1 MDGSGS
7 GSGSQSQS
15 TSTPRISVLVKRK
28 PQYIRTQEYFEDY
41 CDDDPDMDADIG
53 LEEIDEEIE
62 EEEGEEEEDSV
73 ELDRRQMPSVATLAS
88 RVGQQKRSNRT
99 KGPSPAWNDATKV
112 KVTNEFGITTV
123 MAECNHCKVQVPAE
137 SSRHGT
143 KGILNHLKKCPDS
156 SLYEAP
162 DSKQPLLSQ
171 GVMGGQVVAH
181 TFNQKRLDMKC
192 VKWIIKAEMPFRAVD
207 QEDFRDWIHDLNPK
221 YKLPNR
227 HKVAAAVLELYFTEK
242 EKIKRVVDGLRV
254 SITTDTWTSIQNI
267 NYMVVTAHFLDNDW
281 ALHKRILNFV
291 QITSH
296 KGDDIGR
303 CLEVCLNTW
312 GIDKVFSIT
321 VDNASANDTA
331 IAYMKRRLKSNGTL
345 LLDGAHLH
353 MRCACHILNLIVK
366 DGMTELSRE
375 IEGIRNCVKFIHSSP
390 ARLETFREYCVLMRF
405 DRMSNIPFDVV
416 TRWNATYEMLNSA
429 FKFKQVF
436 SRMADECNT
445 FISYFQEEVSKE
457 INGVTTKVKRVGP
470 PVVEDW
476 ERAVSF
482 AHFLKKFYDATLTLS
497 ATLTPTSNLIL
508 GTVMALQVEI
518 EEKICT
524 FSNAT
529 LQSVATSMKLKF
541 DKYWGDIEKV
551 NPILFIAQALDPR
564 YKFEML
570 EASLE
575 ELRYSCDAI
584 LDVKTTIKKNLTDLF
599 KAYKEGEV
607 SSSSSSVTGNQRPS
621 VVVDDS
627 SGLEDDDVATR
638 MQRKIQQKRAAAQQN
653 EISNEVDMY
662 FNDPHQ
668 SLTYE
673 GFNILDWWKVNS
685 GIYPT
690 LSRVAKDIFALP
702 SSTVASEN
710 AFSLGG
716 RVVDPF
722 RASLTPRTVE
732 ALVCTSDWLRGNEMS
747 FYKEPTIDDLMFYK
761 ELEELEKELPNMG
774 GEENPTQGEMPPP
787 PPPQVQRRPSL
798 PPRPPISR
806 ASNPTQRRVQLSTRG
821 RGPPPP
827 STPTST
833 GHSSTRGRGRRG

>member
-1 MDGSGS
+1 MDKSGSS

-15 TSTPRISVLVKRK
+15 TSTPRISVLIKRK
-28 PQYIRTQEYFEDY
+28 PQYIQTEEYYEDY
-41 CDDDPDMDADIG
+41 CDDDPDIDADIG
-53 LEEIDEEIE
+53 LEEIDIEEEIE
-62 EEEGEEEEDSV
+62 EEEGEEDSV
-73 ELDRRQMPSVATLAS
+73 ELDTQHMPSVATLAS
-88 RVGQQKRSNRT
+88 RVGQRKKSNRT
-99 KGPSPAWNDATKV
+99 KGPSPAWNDAIKV
-112 KVTNEFGITTV
+112 NVTDESGNKTV
-123 MAECNHCKVQVPAE
+123 MAECNHCKIQVPAE

-143 KGILNHLKKCPDS
+143 KGILNHLKKCPES

-227 HKVAAAVLELYFTEK
+227 HKVAAAVLELYFTEM
-242 EKIKRVVDGLRV
+242 EKIKRVVDGLR
-254 SITTDTWTSIQNI
+254 
-267 NYMVVTAHFLDNDW
+267 
-281 ALHKRILNFV
+281 
-291 QITSH
+291 
-296 KGDDIGR
+296 GDDIGR
-303 CLEVCLNTW
+303 CLEVCLNKW

-390 ARLETFREYCVLMRF
+390 ARLETFREYCILMRF
-405 DRMSNIPFDVV
+405 DKMSNIPFDVV

-436 SRMADECNT
+436 ARMADECNT

-470 PVVEDW
+470 PMVEDW

-508 GTVMALQVEI
+508 GTVIALQVEI
-518 EEKICT
+518 EEKICNS
-524 FSNAT
+524 SNAT
-529 LQSVATSMKLKF
+529 LQNVATSMKLKF

-575 ELRYSCDAI
+575 ELRYSCEAI
-584 LDVKTTIKKNLTDLF
+584 LDVKTSIKKNLTDLY
-599 KAYKEGEV
+599 KAYKEGDV
-607 SSSSSSVTGNQRPS
+607 SSSSSVTMDQRPS

-627 SGLEDDDVATR
+627 SGLEDDVATR

-673 GFNILDWWKVNS
+673 GFNILDWWKVNI
-685 GIYPT
+685 GTYPT
-690 LSRVAKDIFALP
+690 LSKVAKDIFALP

-761 ELEELEKELPNMG
+761 ELEDLEKELPNMG
-774 GEENPTQGEMPPP
+774 MGGEENPTQSEMPPP

-806 ASNPTQRRVQLSTRG
+806 ASTPTQRRVQLSTRG
-821 RGPPPP
+821 RGPP

>member
-1 MDGSGS
+1 MDGSGSGS

-41 CDDDPDMDADIG
+41 CDDDPNMDADIG

-88 RVGQQKRSNRT
+88 RVGERKRSNRT
-99 KGPSPAWNDATKV
+99 KGPSPAWNDDTKV
-112 KVTNEFGITTV
+112 KVTDEFGITTV

-156 SLYEAP
+156 SLYEAL

-181 TFNQKRLDMKC
+181 TFNKKRLDMKC

-242 EKIKRVVDGLRV
+242 EKIKRVVDGLR
-254 SITTDTWTSIQNI
+254 
-267 NYMVVTAHFLDNDW
+267 
-281 ALHKRILNFV
+281 
-291 QITSH
+291 
-296 KGDDIGR
+296 GDDIGR
-303 CLEVCLNTW
+303 CLKVCLNTW

-331 IAYMKRRLKSNGTL
+331 IAYMKRRLKSNGTI

-429 FKFKQVF
+429 FKFKQ
-436 SRMADECNT
+436 
-445 FISYFQEEVSKE
+445 EVSKE

-476 ERAVSF
+476 ERAVF

-497 ATLTPTSNLIL
+497 ATLTPTSLIL
-508 GTVMALQVEI
+508 GTVIALQVEI

-524 FSNAT
+524 SSNAT

-607 SSSSSSVTGNQRPS
+607 SSSSSVTVDQRPS

-722 RASLTPRTVE
+722 RASLTPRTIE

-798 PPRPPISR
+798 PPQPRPPISR

-833 GHSSTRGRGRRG
+833 SHSSTRGRGRRG

>member
-242 EKIKRVVDGLRV
+242 EKIKRVVDGLR
-254 SITTDTWTSIQNI
+254 
-267 NYMVVTAHFLDNDW
+267 
-281 ALHKRILNFV
+281 
-291 QITSH
+291 
-296 KGDDIGR
+296 GDDIGR

-429 FKFKQVF
+429 FKFKQ
-436 SRMADECNT
+436 
-445 FISYFQEEVSKE
+445 EVSKE

-607 SSSSSSVTGNQRPS
+607 SSSSSSVTVDQRPS

-690 LSRVAKDIFALP
+690 LSRVARTFLLFL
-702 SSTVASEN
+702 VAP
-710 AFSLGG
+710 L
-716 RVVDPF
+716 
-722 RASLTPRTVE
+722 
-732 ALVCTSDWLRGNEMS
+732 LVRMLLVLVG
-747 FYKEPTIDDLMFYK
+747 
-761 ELEELEKELPNMG
+761 EL
-774 GEENPTQGEMPPP
+774 
-787 PPPQVQRRPSL
+787 
-798 PPRPPISR
+798 
-806 ASNPTQRRVQLSTRG
+806 
-821 RGPPPP
+821 
-827 STPTST
+827 
-833 GHSSTRGRGRRG
+833 